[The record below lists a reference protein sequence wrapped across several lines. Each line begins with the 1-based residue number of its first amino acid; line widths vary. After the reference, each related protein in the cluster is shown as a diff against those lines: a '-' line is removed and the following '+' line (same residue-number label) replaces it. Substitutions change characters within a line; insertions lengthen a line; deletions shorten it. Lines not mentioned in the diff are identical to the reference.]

1 MDAKRLIQTFADT
14 PFLQGQILVS
24 LETLAFW
31 KRKDLPLPEK
41 QRIIPLPPLQ
51 SRNLAQINSMSEED
65 VAKARDALKVLL
77 LEKQI
82 LGSAITTIFESESKG
97 IISQIERDHLVEK
110 YKVDLTRLEKTI
122 AEKQKIVDLY
132 DLENAR
138 RELVKDYK
146 TRMTE
151 IESRIE
157 NLKSGNRPRDLT
169 SSMPASMPA
178 PMPAQIAPV
187 TRIAETPH
195 ITLPVRHVGT
205 EVTDAEKRIEQI
217 RTEILQAMDRL
228 EQIETEG

>member
-14 PFLQGQILVS
+14 QFLQGQILVS

-157 NLKSGNRPRDLT
+157 NLKSENRPRDLT
-169 SSMPASMPA
+169 PPMPA

-195 ITLPVRHVGT
+195 ITLPVRHVGA

>member
-14 PFLQGQILVS
+14 QVLQGQILVS
-24 LETLAFW
+24 IETLAFW
-31 KRKDLPLPEK
+31 KRKDLPLPEN

-51 SRNLAQINSMSEED
+51 SKGLAQINSMSEEE
-65 VAKARDALKVLL
+65 VAKAKDALKVLL

-97 IISQIERDHLVEK
+97 IISQNERDHLVEK

-122 AEKQKIVDLY
+122 EEKQKIVDLHN
-132 DLENAR
+132 LENAR

-146 TRMTE
+146 SRMAE
-151 IESRIE
+151 IETRIE
-157 NLKSGNRPRDLT
+157 NLRSGNRPRDPT
-169 SSMPASMPA
+169 PPMT
-178 PMPAQIAPV
+178 MPAQIMPV
-187 TRIAETPH
+187 TRITETPR
-195 ITLPVRHVGT
+195 ITLPVHHVET
-205 EVTDAEKRIEQI
+205 ESTDAEKRIEQI

>member
-14 PFLQGQILVS
+14 QVLQGQILVS

-31 KRKDLPLPEK
+31 KRKDLSLPEN

-51 SRNLAQINSMSEED
+51 SKGLAQINSMSEEE

-122 AEKQKIVDLY
+122 EEKQKIVDLH

-138 RELVKDYK
+138 RALVKDYK
-146 TRMTE
+146 SRMAE
-151 IESRIE
+151 IETRIE
-157 NLKSGNRPRDLT
+157 NLKSENRPRDLT
-169 SSMPASMPA
+169 P
-178 PMPAQIAPV
+178 PMPAQIVPV
-187 TRIAETPH
+187 TRITETSH
-195 ITLPVRHVGT
+195 ITIPVQHVET

>member
-14 PFLQGQILVS
+14 QVLQGQILVS
-24 LETLAFW
+24 IETLAFW
-31 KRKDLPLPEK
+31 KRKDLPLPEN

-51 SRNLAQINSMSEED
+51 SKGLAQINSMSEEE
-65 VAKARDALKVLL
+65 VAKAKDALKVLL

-97 IISQIERDHLVEK
+97 IISQNERDHLVEK

-122 AEKQKIVDLY
+122 EEKQKIVDLH

-138 RELVKDYK
+138 RELAKDYK
-146 TRMTE
+146 TRMAE
-151 IESRIE
+151 IETRIE
-157 NLKSGNRPRDLT
+157 NLKSGNRPRDPT
-169 SSMPASMPA
+169 PR
-178 PMPAQIAPV
+178 MPAQIIHV
-187 TRIAETPH
+187 TRPTETPH
-195 ITLPVRHVGT
+195 ITLPTLPVQHVGT

>member
-14 PFLQGQILVS
+14 QFLQGQILVS

-157 NLKSGNRPRDLT
+157 NLKSGNLPRDLT
-169 SSMPASMPA
+169 FSMPA

>member
-14 PFLQGQILVS
+14 QFLQGQILVS

-157 NLKSGNRPRDLT
+157 NLKSGNRPRDLA
-169 SSMPASMPA
+169 SSMPA